1 MFIENFIAR
10 DPSVKRHIVKTLT
23 WRLIGTIDTIILS
36 WLVTGNIVL
45 GAKIGG
51 LELFT
56 KMLLYY
62 FHERVWFRI
71 NLGLPN
77 RERRAWRLKGG
88 VTKNIHFQKFKI
100 SRSQRNTQN
109 RHTSFVIWFTGLSGS
124 GKSTLANGLEELLF
138 KRNIK
143 CYALDGDNVRLGIN
157 SDLDF
162 STEGRK
168 ENIRRVAEISHLMS
182 DAGVLVIA
190 SFISPFKEDRER
202 AKTII
207 GEKNF
212 IEIFVDCPL
221 EVCEQRDTKGLYT
234 KAKKGEIKE
243 FTGISSPYERP
254 ENPYITIQS
263 NTMSANEG
271 VDYIFKNIEKR
282 LKLEALVERQEAKS

>member
-1 MFIENFIAR
+1 MFIDNLISK
-10 DPSVKRHIVKTLT
+10 DPSIKRHIVKTLT
-23 WRLIGTIDTIILS
+23 WRLVGTIDTIVLS
-36 WLVTGNIVL
+36 TIITGNVAV

-51 LELFT
+51 FELFT

-71 NLGLPN
+71 DLGLPN
-77 RERRAWRLKGG
+77 RERRAWKLKGS
-88 VTKNIHFQKFKI
+88 VASNIHFQKFKI
-100 SRSQRNTQN
+100 SRSQRNKQN

-143 CYALDGDNVRLGIN
+143 CYALDGDNVRLGLN

-221 EVCEQRDTKGLYT
+221 EVCEQRDTKGLYS
-234 KAKKGEIKE
+234 KAIKGEIKE

-254 ENPYITIQS
+254 ENPFLTIQS
-263 NTMSANEG
+263 GTMSVKEG
-271 VDYIFKNIEKR
+271 VDYIFKNIEHKLR
-282 LKLEALVERQEAKS
+282 LEKVVAEG